1 MRSHPIAAPSAV
13 GGTERREGEGEG
25 EHLALA
31 ARSLKGAL
39 KSNLVGVLYCAL
51 YATAKTH
58 ADNAPREAAAKGA
71 RASKCATRP
80 TPHPSTHVQAEG
92 VEDVS
97 LAARGY
103 LLSVS
108 VALAFCNSMPFYIRG
123 YGVGRGGT
131 EASRGRG
138 KHLAVAGT
146 VKVVAL
152 KHVHSGLA

>member
-1 MRSHPIAAPSAV
+1 M
-13 GGTERREGEGEG
+13 
-25 EHLALA
+25 
-31 ARSLKGAL
+31 
-39 KSNLVGVLYCAL
+39 
-51 YATAKTH
+51 
-58 ADNAPREAAAKGA
+58 
-71 RASKCATRP
+71 
-80 TPHPSTHVQAEG
+80 
-92 VEDVS
+92 S